1 MTKIKNSLKTIN
13 YKMFFALLMFGLI
26 PTLYMTVRIYLIGQL
41 PNTYSFS
48 IAGQLQW
55 VSLFYEVLQE
65 ALILPLFY
73 FIGAVLTNRE
83 ALINRIRSGLLF
95 TFIAYTTLSFLIIL
109 FARPLVVFMAQDS
122 SIVTETVNYIR
133 LETISMIFSTLVKYL
148 IVVLVTLKRDKNL
161 YILLI
166 VQLVLTIIFDFFFM
180 STYSFSL
187 NLGVN
192 GMPITNMIVNL
203 LSFVVLIV
211 ILYKNDLPIL
221 NSFKLDF
228 SWFKELFKKG
238 GLSGLES
245 LIRNVA
251 FMLMIVRM
259 VNVVGEQGT
268 FWVAN
273 NFIWG
278 WLLLPVLQLGEL
290 IKSDCAE
297 EKFIAVK
304 NKSLG
309 YFNLTLIFI
318 ILWGVTLPLWEPF
331 MKHVLQISNYKDV
344 LYIVLISVGFYVL
357 FAINNVVDS
366 IFYGLGKINLMLL
379 QSIVVNSIYYGTAFI
394 LFQLGVFQPNL
405 TLIALMF
412 AIGTA
417 FDSILTMVLY
427 FIMLKKENINIFD
440 FEIAM

>member
-1 MTKIKNSLKTIN
+1 
-13 YKMFFALLMFGLI
+13 
-26 PTLYMTVRIYLIGQL
+26 
-41 PNTYSFS
+41 
-48 IAGQLQW
+48 
-55 VSLFYEVLQE
+55 
-65 ALILPLFY
+65 
-73 FIGAVLTNRE
+73 
-83 ALINRIRSGLLF
+83 
-95 TFIAYTTLSFLIIL
+95 
-109 FARPLVVFMAQDS
+109 
-122 SIVTETVNYIR
+122 
-133 LETISMIFSTLVKYL
+133 
-148 IVVLVTLKRDKNL
+148 
-161 YILLI
+161 
-166 VQLVLTIIFDFFFM
+166 
-180 STYSFSL
+180 
-187 NLGVN
+187 
-192 GMPITNMIVNL
+192 
-203 LSFVVLIV
+203 
-211 ILYKNDLPIL
+211 
-221 NSFKLDF
+221 
-228 SWFKELFKKG
+228 
-238 GLSGLES
+238 
-245 LIRNVA
+245 
-251 FMLMIVRM
+251 MLMIVRM

-417 FDSILTMVLY
+417 FDSILTTVLY